1 MYQMTLEFHPTE
13 NVNKKN
19 ICFFTTAVG
28 QWGVLSGA
36 TDAATEKPMG

>member
-1 MYQMTLEFHPTE
+1 MSI
-13 NVNKKN
+13 KKN